1 MNQGLTGSLT
11 DQSNLRTATLKSIQ
25 AGAGNTPGDLILNP
39 VYGGAIDPEVPNA
52 YGNQY
57 AANMLEQLDALA
69 AKGIKP
75 MFIQGSLNDVE
86 GELEGG
92 FSLGQKVLEMYKADL
107 RTYLS
112 KKAPNSPSAMPRG
125 EIEYM
130 PVYGATDDGEKTT
143 AGYRIKFNA
152 EWLASK
158 VKGPKDSQYGAIKSG
173 DINALSNGVSIVYE
187 QKDDI
192 SPLSNRMASSY
203 SSPVLTGI
211 AASSNNYY
219 EVKPQVDGNPV
230 GSYRFVKVSDQEYML
245 NFQYNEYT
253 PSKNGVGGG
262 FTPGP
267 WRSERI
273 NVEADGPGRSV
284 DRALVKVKAGF
295 LEKGAFNSAAK
306 KRDVAINGKK

>member
-1 MNQGLTGSLT
+1 MT

-25 AGAGNTPGDLILNP
+25 AGAGNTPGDLALNP
-39 VYGGAIDPEVPNA
+39 TYVGAIDPKAPSA
-52 YGNQY
+52 AGNQY
-57 AANMLEQLDALA
+57 AATMFSQIDALA
-69 AKGIKP
+69 AAGIKP

-86 GELEGG
+86 GKLEGG
-92 FSLGQKVLEMYKADL
+92 FSLGEKVLKMYKDDL
-107 RTYLS
+107 RSYLLNPKS
-112 KKAPNSPSAMPRG
+112 PNSPSAMPRATV
-125 EIEYM
+125 EYM

-143 AGYRIKFNA
+143 AGYRIKFND

-158 VKGPKDSQYGAIKSG
+158 VKGPTEGQYGAIKST
-173 DINALSNGVSIVYE
+173 DIDMLSNGVSVVYE

-192 SPLSNRMASSY
+192 SPLSNRMATSY

-211 AASSNNYY
+211 ASSPNNYY
-219 EVKPQVDGNPV
+219 EVNPQVDGNRV

-245 NFQYNEYT
+245 NFQYNEYI
-253 PSKNGVGGG
+253 PSKNGTGGG
-262 FTPGP
+262 FKPGP

-273 NVEADGPGRSV
+273 NIGPEGAGRSL
-284 DRALVKVKAGF
+284 DAALVKVKAGF